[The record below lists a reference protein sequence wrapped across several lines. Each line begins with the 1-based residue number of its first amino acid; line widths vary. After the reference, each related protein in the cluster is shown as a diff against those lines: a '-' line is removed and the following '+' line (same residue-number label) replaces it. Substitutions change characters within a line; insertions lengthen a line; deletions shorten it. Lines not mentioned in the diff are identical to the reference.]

1 MGGEGIQVGIP
12 VYADGEGSG
21 LVSRFRW
28 MVRGPGWDPG
38 LGGMMRGSGLVSR
51 FRWLVS
57 MVRGSR
63 LVSRFRWVV
72 MGSGLVSWFRGDDE
86 GVWVGIPV

>member
-1 MGGEGIQVGIP
+1 
-12 VYADGEGSG
+12 
-21 LVSRFRW
+21 

-38 LGGMMRGSGLVSR
+38 SGGMMRGSGLVSR

-72 MGSGLVSWFRGDDE
+72 MGSGLVSRFRWMVRGP
-86 GVWVGIPV
+86 GWYPGLGG